1 MVQWYDFQAKNQ
13 SQSDMEEISGL
24 FQLTN
29 YFDISEKCSINQQ
42 MLFLLN
48 SKFCIE
54 FFEFL
59 NFGFRELV
67 GPDVHDLQNLG
78 KGFFMKAFCHG
89 RSQIYQVPGND
100 RVIL

>member
-24 FQLTN
+24 LL
-29 YFDISEKCSINQQ
+29 FDK
-42 MLFLLN
+42 L
-48 SKFCIE
+48 
-54 FFEFL
+54 
-59 NFGFRELV
+59 FGFRELV
-67 GPDVHDLQNLG
+67 GPDVHDLQNLS

-100 RVIL
+100 RDIL